1 MTAREVKSTFSDNND
16 MKIKFLPCWTC
27 KFGKNISRNKLKYD
41 LMKINCVFGIKVVSR
56 PKTRIKLRTPQASP
70 SNLSVCQKTV
80 NQVRPLL
87 IGRAFTFH
95 HFGGWELRKGLNK
108 IRYVLKKRW
117 EKKWLV
123 SPLETTADNW
133 IPLCPCKEI
142 EGKLCVRDWSFVDVV
157 QMTQIGNSS
166 KNLARYSLWMTGV
179 HGKQILD
186 STLLCLI
193 RSLCQGNFC

>member
-1 MTAREVKSTFSDNND
+1 MTVGEVKSTFSDNND

-41 LMKINCVFGIKVVSR
+41 LMKINCVFGFKVVSR
-56 PKTRIKLRTPQASP
+56 PKTRTKLQKPVHQIWVSVKKLSIKKQSASASDWPNFHISSFCGLRVEKRFEQ
-70 SNLSVCQKTV
+70 N
-80 NQVRPLL
+80 PL
-87 IGRAFTFH
+87 RA
-95 HFGGWELRKGLNK
+95 
-108 IRYVLKKRW
+108 KKEMR
-117 EKKWLV
+117 KKWLV

-133 IPLCPCKEI
+133 IPLCPCKQI
-142 EGKLCVRDWSFVDVV
+142 EGKLCVRAWSFVDVV

-186 STLLCLI
+186 STLLGLI